1 VLEVEREGVRIT
13 LTRRDGTGRPLLIV
27 PGVMADAAAWQ
38 PVVDALEPAGPV
50 YVLNRRGRRP
60 SGELGADYSVRT
72 EIDDLDRVLDEI
84 VAAEDAEQGLDLF
97 GWSFGGL
104 VALETAARR
113 PAAVHSLILYEPVV
127 RPFGHHVL
135 GALRE
140 ADEAGDLD
148 RAVEIVNREVSGFS
162 QEYVARL
169 RRSPAWEALR
179 RLAAPLARELTALNR
194 HRADLRELGKLD
206 RPVTL
211 LLGAENEGVP
221 PYGDAF
227 AAFASALPR
236 ARVVTMPG
244 LGHLAHAQAPESLA
258 RHIEQALPETLQG
271 AVHRDVETHL
281 PHP

>member
-1 VLEVEREGVRIT
+1 
-13 LTRRDGTGRPLLIV
+13 
-27 PGVMADAAAWQ
+27 
-38 PVVDALEPAGPV
+38 
-50 YVLNRRGRRP
+50 
-60 SGELGADYSVRT
+60 VRT

-84 VAAEDAEQGLDLF
+84 VAAEEAEQGLDLF